1 MLPPKKRK
9 TYESSSDTGATY
21 IAIPKQVKSYVN
33 RAIRKATELKYID
46 FDINGTASTT
56 GTYQV
61 KLNTI
66 GVGTG
71 YNQRIGDSVKLRR
84 IEWDLQVQAGD
95 NFNVTRTIIGACRN
109 ATYPPV
115 PLSSLT
121 SGTNPDFGPYLLDK
135 KNFVKFTP
143 ADGSTGTQITEIQF
157 IKGSRKMKH
166 HLQFNVGSL
175 TSTNWNIYLQFHSD
189 SALVPHPSI
198 KGYVR
203 IWFTDQ

>member
-9 TYESSSDTGATY
+9 TYEPEYDVGATY
-21 IAIPKQVKSYVN
+21 VTVPKQVKSYVN

-46 FDINGTASTT
+46 FAINGTATT
-56 GTYQV
+56 TATYEV
-61 KLNTI
+61 RLNTI

-95 NFNVTRTIIGACRN
+95 NFNVTRTLIGACRN
-109 ATYPPV
+109 STYPPV
-115 PLSSLT
+115 PLSALT

-135 KNFVKFTP
+135 KNFVRFIA
-143 ADGSTGTQITEIQF
+143 ADGSSGTQITEIQF
-157 IKGSRKMKH
+157 IKGARKMKH

-175 TSTNWNIYLQFHSD
+175 TASNWNIYIQFHSD
-189 SALVPHPSI
+189 SAVIPNPSLV
-198 KGYVR
+198 GNVR

>member
-9 TYESSSDTGATY
+9 TYESSSDAGATY

-66 GVGTG
+66 GVGTS

-84 IEWDLQVQAGD
+84 IEWDLQVKR
-95 NFNVTRTIIGACRN
+95 VTILMLLALSWGLPQCYLSPSSTWC
-109 ATYPPV
+109 TYRWHQPRLWPLPSRQEELCQIHSCWWIYWNSDHWDPIHQRSSKNETSPAIQRGLSDFVELEYLHPV
-115 PLSSLT
+115 PQWLC
-121 SGTNPDFGPYLLDK
+121 
-135 KNFVKFTP
+135 
-143 ADGSTGTQITEIQF
+143 
-157 IKGSRKMKH
+157 
-166 HLQFNVGSL
+166 FNS
-175 TSTNWNIYLQFHSD
+175 
-189 SALVPHPSI
+189 PS
-198 KGYVR
+198 
-203 IWFTDQ
+203 

>member
-1 MLPPKKRK
+1 MSANKKRK
-9 TYESSSDTGATY
+9 TYEPEQDTGVTY
-21 IAIPKQVKSYVN
+21 VSVPKQVKSYVN

-46 FDINGTASTT
+46 FAINGTASTS

-95 NFNVTRTIIGACRN
+95 NFNITRTIIGACRN
-109 ATYPPV
+109 STYPPV
-115 PLSSLT
+115 PLGALT

-135 KNFVKFTP
+135 KNFVRHFP
-143 ADGSTGTQITEIQF
+143 ADGNSGTNCRNQF
-157 IKGSRKMKH
+157 IKGSKKIKH

-175 TSTNWNIYLQFHSD
+175 TASNWNIYIQFHSD
-189 SALVPHPSI
+189 SALLPNPSI